1 MYATIAITMNII
13 KLVFKEKL
21 QSWLTGVV
29 SENLIS
35 SLNCGPR
42 EVSASV
48 SKTSES
54 EDSLVFS
61 SAEKAKNAF
70 LASLRASA
78 PYQRETC

>member
-1 MYATIAITMNII
+1 MYATIAITMNSI

-35 SLNCGPR
+35 SLICESR
-42 EVSASV
+42 EVFTSL

-54 EDSLVFS
+54 EDPLVLS